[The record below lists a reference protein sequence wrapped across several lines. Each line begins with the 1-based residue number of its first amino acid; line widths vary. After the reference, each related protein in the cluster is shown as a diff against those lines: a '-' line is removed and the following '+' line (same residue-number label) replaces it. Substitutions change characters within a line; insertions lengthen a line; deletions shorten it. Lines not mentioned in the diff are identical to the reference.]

1 MHIFQLECFAR
12 AVEYKNFTEASYQ
25 LMISQSSLSKHIS
38 KLEDEFHIKLFD
50 RSRRTLALTPA
61 GEEFY
66 RHTERM
72 LQEYYT
78 TKTAMK
84 QFVEEKTIHIG
95 SIDHMGK
102 VGLTIPMA
110 RFMDQFPENALH
122 IEIQRGQA
130 VPGVE
135 WLVEGKVDVAFTALI
150 TDSMQRVSNLD
161 HIPLADYHRQTL
173 VCDDYYAI
181 LPDGHPL
188 ADRERLDWHELAD
201 ERLLLLDQTN
211 SVNHILRQAFIKRG
225 ITPHVAFECNQTD
238 ALLKMVE
245 DGFGVTFLSKR
256 ISSTTYQVRR
266 IPMNQ
271 PISRDTQLIVSKE
284 LMNKNIL
291 ISDFVSFIEAYYQSE
306 EDSKENG

>member
-1 MHIFQLECFAR
+1 MHIFQLECLVR
-12 AVEYKNFTEASYQ
+12 AVEYKSFTEASYQ

-50 RSRRTLALTPA
+50 RSRRTLSLTPA

-66 RHTERM
+66 LHTERM
-72 LQEYYT
+72 LQEYYN

-84 QFVEEKTIHIG
+84 QFMEEKTIQIG

-110 RFMDQFPENALH
+110 RFMDQFPENSLH

-130 VPGVE
+130 VPVVE
-135 WLVEGKVDVAFTALI
+135 WLVEGRVDVAFTALI
-150 TDSMQRVSNLD
+150 TDPLQQVSNLD
-161 HIPLADYHRQTL
+161 HISLAEYHRQTL

-181 LPDGHPL
+181 LPEGHPL
-188 ADRERLDWHELAD
+188 AERKRLDWDDLAD

-211 SVNHILRQAFIKRG
+211 SVNYILRQAFVKRG
-225 ITPHVAFECNQTD
+225 ITPHVTFECNQTD

-256 ISSTTYQVRR
+256 IASTTYQVRC

-284 LMNKNIL
+284 LMKKNML
-291 ISDFVSFIEAYYQSE
+291 ISDFVAFIESYYQSGKE
-306 EDSKENG
+306 EI